1 MIGPIAVLSDLHF
14 GEPFA
19 LLRGTG
25 EQAAAG
31 RARVDALCDWLAARG
46 PLKAL
51 ILLGDLWDLWFAS
64 FAMAREEGDYALQQL
79 GALPAERLVYLPG
92 NHDHHLLL
100 QHQLLEQI
108 TTLRDD
114 RAVEVLAHTQRDYTD
129 SFLAPLFPAPARE
142 GLLVTYP
149 DYAIEYA
156 GRRFVFHHGHHTS
169 IVREG
174 RGIFA
179 LPTRFILQRL
189 EGIGV
194 QEMTRSDL
202 ELAATVFFEML
213 YAASFSPKT
222 RVRMNQAWGH
232 WLTWSARWSRL
243 WGGLLRRLRLIST
256 EAVRGTSAF
265 DVEFF
270 QDAVKR
276 TLDLA
281 AAEYGGSY
289 PCDVYVFGHTH
300 RAGIVTAED
309 AGHGAVTVVNSGCW
323 LHEPRKDNRQN
334 EGTFLLI
341 DPQQVGLYF
350 QAPDLT
356 ITLQK
361 SLRLPALKDRRS
373 SQDGGYPGLNG
384 DCGTEQ
390 STAASPELGGDDKRS
405 SQRDGHAIR

>member
-1 MIGPIAVLSDLHF
+1 MTGPIAVLSDLHF
-14 GEPFA
+14 GEPLA
-19 LLRGTG
+19 LLRGRGGRGTT
-25 EQAAAG
+25 G

-46 PLKAL
+46 PLQAL
-51 ILLGDLWDLWFAS
+51 ILLGDLWDLWFAP
-64 FAMAREEGDYALQQL
+64 FATAREEGDYALQQL
-79 GALPAERLVYLPG
+79 GSLPAERIVYLPG

-108 TTLRDD
+108 RSLRDD
-114 RAVEVLAHTQRDYTD
+114 RAVEVLAHTQRSYTD
-129 SFLAPLFPAPARE
+129 SFLTPLFPAPARDR
-142 GLLVTYP
+142 LLVTYP
-149 DYAIEYA
+149 DYTVDYT
-156 GRRFVFHHGHHTS
+156 GCRFVFHHGHHTS

-174 RGIFA
+174 RGIFGV
-179 LPTRFILQRL
+179 PPRFILQRL
-189 EGIGV
+189 EGIGI

-222 RVRMNQAWGH
+222 RVRFNQAWGQ

-243 WGGLLRRLRLIST
+243 WGGLLRRLRLISS

-270 QDAVKR
+270 RDAVKR

-281 AAEYGGSY
+281 AKEHGGHY

-300 RAGIVTAED
+300 RAGIVTAGD
-309 AGHGAVTVVNSGCW
+309 GTQGGVTVVNTGCW

-341 DPQQVGLYF
+341 DPEQVGLYF
-350 QAPDLT
+350 QASDLT
-356 ITLQK
+356 ITPQK
-361 SLRLPALKDRRS
+361 TVPLPAPRTRAHSAGGDRVGPEGNHDAEKR
-373 SQDGGYPGLNG
+373 P
-384 DCGTEQ
+384 
-390 STAASPELGGDDKRS
+390 AASTSR
-405 SQRDGHAIR
+405 R